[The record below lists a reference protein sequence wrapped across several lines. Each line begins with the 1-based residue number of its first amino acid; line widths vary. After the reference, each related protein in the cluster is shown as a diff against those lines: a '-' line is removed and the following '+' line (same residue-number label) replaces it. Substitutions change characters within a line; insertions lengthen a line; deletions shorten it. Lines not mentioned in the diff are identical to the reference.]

1 MDAMKGVTGNGFQV
15 AEAGTFNPRALF
27 MLALHVPTDE
37 CPDSPMLSTWLLRR
51 VPLALP
57 PRAPRPSRWS
67 PPLEEITH
75 GSFLPSVRERWH
87 RRWLGVGGPSPPAQR
102 TCTARLYRVR
112 VHACVERGPPDRPV
126 LPLSIAMSAHVAAA
140 LVVGDDNVAPQRVLH
155 LRVGYVYGPCAPR
168 DAPIKASKPPF

>member
-1 MDAMKGVTGNGFQV
+1 MSRLTYAFDLAPAQ
-15 AEAGTFNPRALF
+15 GTTCTTTSRAQ
-27 MLALHVPTDE
+27 AKPQK
-37 CPDSPMLSTWLLRR
+37 SI
-51 VPLALP
+51 
-57 PRAPRPSRWS
+57 
-67 PPLEEITH
+67 LEEISP

-155 LRVGYVYGPCAPR
+155 LRVGYVHGPCAPR
-168 DAPIKASKPPF
+168 DARIKAFKPPF